1 MLAATVDID
10 ALLMPFFKIAFDIL
24 AVYKFTHDWQKHFQQ
39 LSLCK
44 INIHLFNKLPNCT
57 ILLSPEVLI

>member
-1 MLAATVDID
+1 MLAATVDMD

-24 AVYKFTHDWQKHFQQ
+24 AACKFTHDWQKRFQQ

-44 INIHLFNKLPNCT
+44 KNIN
-57 ILLSPEVLI
+57 

>member
-24 AVYKFTHDWQKHFQQ
+24 AAYKFTHNWQKHFQQ

-44 INIHLFNKLPNCT
+44 INIH
-57 ILLSPEVLI
+57 